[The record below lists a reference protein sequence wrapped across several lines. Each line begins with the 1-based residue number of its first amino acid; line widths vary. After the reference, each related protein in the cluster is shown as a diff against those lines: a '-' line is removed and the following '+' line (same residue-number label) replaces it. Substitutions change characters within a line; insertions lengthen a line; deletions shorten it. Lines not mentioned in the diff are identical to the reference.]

1 MKRTYGAKMI
11 PKPLTFVN
19 ILLKLLYSIDY
30 VLSYLILSYL
40 ILINRMNQ
48 KIIVGIL
55 FVLILTKMALAIS
68 MRDL

>member
-1 MKRTYGAKMI
+1 MI

-19 ILLKLLYSIDY
+19 ILLKLLYRMIM
-30 VLSYLILSYL
+30 SYLILSYL
-40 ILINRMNQ
+40 ILSYLTTRMNQ

-55 FVLILTKMALAIS
+55 FVLILTKMPLAIS

>member
-1 MKRTYGAKMI
+1 M
-11 PKPLTFVN
+11 
-19 ILLKLLYSIDY
+19 
-30 VLSYLILSYL
+30 SYLILSYL

>member
-19 ILLKLLYSIDY
+19 ILLKLLYRIDY
-30 VLSYLILSYL
+30 VLSYL

>member
-19 ILLKLLYSIDY
+19 ILLKLLYRIDY
-30 VLSYLILSYL
+30 VLSYL

-48 KIIVGIL
+48 KIFIGIL
-55 FVLILTKMALAIS
+55 SLPILTKMPSAIS